1 MNLMKN
7 TALLLGVLLIL
18 SGVGW
23 YLFKS
28 VPVVEAPVSIGNS
41 SDVSNVPPAP
51 VLPRVVDSFA
61 DCEAAGNP
69 IMESYPRQCRHDGQ
83 LFVEPLEQPLPLP
96 PSEPVA
102 CTMEAK
108 ICPDGSAVG
117 RTGPN
122 CAFAPC
128 PGEGA
133 VAEVVTCTPESKENQ
148 MCTREYAPVC
158 GLVEIQCVT
167 TPCNPIKETFSNGCS
182 ACSQGNVIS
191 YEAGACE
198 VE

>member
-1 MNLMKN
+1 MKN
-7 TALLLGVLLIL
+7 TALVLGVLIIL

-28 VPVVEAPVSIGNS
+28 VPVAEAPVSVDNS
-41 SDVSNVPPAP
+41 SDVTNVPDADN
-51 VLPRVVDSFA
+51 LPPVVDSFA
-61 DCEAAGNP
+61 ACAAAGNP
-69 IMESYPRQCRHDGQ
+69 VMESYPRQCRHAGQ
-83 LFVEPLEQPLPLP
+83 LLVEPVDPPLQD
-96 PSEPVA
+96 STTVA

-122 CAFAPC
+122 CEFAAC

-133 VAEVVTCTPESKENQ
+133 VAEVITCSPESKQAQ
-148 MCTREYAPVC
+148 MCTKEYAPVC

-167 TPCNPIKETFSNGCS
+167 TPCDPVPQTFGNDCS

-191 YEAGACE
+191 YTRGACS

>member
-1 MNLMKN
+1 MKN
-7 TALLLGVLLIL
+7 TALLLGVLIIL

-28 VPVVEAPVSIGNS
+28 VPVAQAPVSIDNS
-41 SDVSNVPPAP
+41 SDVSDVPSTGDFP
-51 VLPRVVDSFA
+51 VVVDSFA

-69 IMESYPRQCRHDGQ
+69 IMESYPRQCRHAGQ
-83 LFVEPLEQPLPLP
+83 LFVEPIAEPLPLDN
-96 PSEPVA
+96 PVA

-128 PGEGA
+128 PGEETET
-133 VAEVVTCTPESKENQ
+133 EVITCSPESKQNQ

-167 TPCNPIKETFSNGCS
+167 TPCNPIPQTFGNGCS

-191 YEAGACE
+191 YTSGACE
-198 VE
+198 M